1 MSPLA
6 AQRRLRQR
14 CSRAKQFHC
23 SLDSSA
29 ALTPAFPSIYTYI
42 YTHKKKK
49 RRVWK
54 GRIKSVRY
62 KLLTLWVMFSGLAF
76 FQRCEMSSMAAVT
89 GTLAIC
95 RPKFKNT
102 CHENDRL
109 QSEVVIHTWCE
120 GERRRRA
127 GRGIRG
133 IAGGGKSRRVQ

>member
-1 MSPLA
+1 MNTYSSSSGLYKQSQKCRLACHKLQKQMASFLIYIPQRTMSPLA
-6 AQRRLRQR
+6 MQRRLRQR

-95 RPKFKNT
+95 RPKF
-102 CHENDRL
+102 
-109 QSEVVIHTWCE
+109 
-120 GERRRRA
+120 
-127 GRGIRG
+127 
-133 IAGGGKSRRVQ
+133 